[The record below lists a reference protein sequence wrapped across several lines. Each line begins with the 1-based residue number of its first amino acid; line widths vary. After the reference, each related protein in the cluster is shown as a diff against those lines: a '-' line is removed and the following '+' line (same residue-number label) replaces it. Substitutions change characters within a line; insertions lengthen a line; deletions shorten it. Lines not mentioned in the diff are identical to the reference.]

1 MEVQKIG
8 IEKFKQIGIEGAL
21 LQAIEK
27 ANFDEPSE
35 IQEKSIPLV
44 VQGVDVIGE
53 SATGSGKTLAFAA
66 GIVNNCSKQGKLQA
80 LVLVPT
86 RELAE
91 QVTRSLEQFSE
102 FKELEIA
109 SIYGGVNIEPQIK
122 RLRYAD
128 VVVGTPGRILD
139 HLDRKTIYL
148 GGIKMLILDEAD
160 RMLDMGFIRDI
171 DKIVRVCNKERQ
183 TLLFSA
189 TFAGQIVDIA
199 KRYMRGPKLV
209 SAKNMVDPRKLKQ
222 VYYDVKD
229 NEKFSVL
236 VHLLKNEKSG
246 LVMVFCNTKHM
257 VDFVAHNLEKQGVD
271 ASAMHGG
278 LSQNKRSKTLEQFHV
293 GKTHVLVCTDV
304 AARGLDIKGV
314 SHVYN
319 YDVPADSEN
328 YVHRIGRTARAGHEG
343 IAITILASRDYENFS
358 KINKRIADVERL
370 EAPKFEMIFME
381 RRQRRDDRGF
391 GGRSSGGRFGG
402 SRGGFGGRDRRGP
415 SRNDNRRE
423 RQSGNP
429 WRQQDE
435 QDNRELRG
443 ERSSTSNSESSS
455 RGYRRGG
462 NRNFGRDSRRN
473 EERTHRFKW

>member
-1 MEVQKIG
+1 MG
-8 IEKFKQIGIEGAL
+8 IEKFKQLGIEGEL
-21 LQAIEK
+21 LRAIEK
-27 ANFDEPSE
+27 AEFDEPSE

-44 VQGVDVIGE
+44 IEGVDVIGE

-66 GIVNNCSKQGKLQA
+66 GIVNNCSRQGKLQA

-91 QVTRSLEQFSE
+91 QVTLSIEQFSE
-102 FKELEIA
+102 FKKLEIV
-109 SIYGGVNIEPQIK
+109 SVYGGVSIEPQIK

-139 HLDRKTIYL
+139 HLERKTIYL
-148 GGIKMLILDEAD
+148 AGIKMLILDEAD

-171 DKIVRVCNKERQ
+171 DKIVRTCNKERQ

-189 TFAGQIVDIA
+189 TVAGPIIEIA
-199 KRYMRGPKLV
+199 KRYTQNAKLV

-222 VYYDVKD
+222 VYYDVGD

-257 VDFVAHNLEKQGVD
+257 VDSIAHNLEKQGID
-271 ASAMHGG
+271 ASPIHGG
-278 LSQNKRSKTLEQFHV
+278 LSQNKRSKTLEEFHV
-293 GKTHVLVCTDV
+293 GKAHVLVCTDV

-319 YDVPADSEN
+319 YDVPADAEN
-328 YVHRIGRTARAGHEG
+328 YVHRIGRTARAGNDG

-358 KINKRIADVERL
+358 KINRRIADVERL
-370 EAPKFEMIFME
+370 EIPKFEMIFIE
-381 RRQRRDDRGF
+381 RKPRDFGGRSGGRGGF
-391 GGRSSGGRFGG
+391 GGRGRSFGGRDSGRSGGRSSGGRGF
-402 SRGGFGGRDRRGP
+402 SRRSESQSDDR
-415 SRNDNRRE
+415 
-423 RQSGNP
+423 
-429 WRQQDE
+429 
-435 QDNRELRG
+435 DNRELRG
-443 ERSSTSNSESSS
+443 ERSQ
-455 RGYRRGG
+455 RREGRSGG
-462 NRNFGRDSRRN
+462 IGRFDRDSRGSSGGGR
-473 EERTHRFKW
+473 RFR

>member
-1 MEVQKIG
+1 MG
-8 IEKFKQIGIEGAL
+8 IEKFKQLGIEGEL
-21 LQAIEK
+21 LRAIEK
-27 ANFDEPSE
+27 AEFDEPSE

-44 VQGVDVIGE
+44 IQGVDVIGE

-66 GIVNNCSKQGKLQA
+66 GIVNNCSRQGKLQA

-91 QVTRSLEQFSE
+91 QVTLSIGQFSE
-102 FKELEIA
+102 FKKLEIV
-109 SIYGGVNIEPQIK
+109 SVYGGVNIEPQIK

-139 HLDRKTIYL
+139 HLERKTIYL
-148 GGIKMLILDEAD
+148 SGIKMLILDEAD

-171 DKIVRVCNKERQ
+171 DKIVRTCNKERQ
-183 TLLFSA
+183 TMLFSA
-189 TFAGQIVDIA
+189 TVAGQIIEIA
-199 KRYMRGPKLV
+199 KRYTQNAKLV

-222 VYYDVKD
+222 VYYDVGD

-257 VDFVAHNLEKQGVD
+257 VDSIAHNLEKQGVD
-271 ASAMHGG
+271 ASPIHGG
-278 LSQNKRSKTLEQFHV
+278 LSQNKRSKTLEEFHI
-293 GKTHVLVCTDV
+293 GKAHVLVCTDV

-319 YDVPADSEN
+319 YDVPADAEN
-328 YVHRIGRTARAGHEG
+328 YVHRIGRTARAGNEG

-370 EAPKFEMIFME
+370 EAPNFEMIFIE
-381 RRQRRDDRGF
+381 RKPRSDF
-391 GGRSSGGRFGG
+391 GGRSSGGRFGE
-402 SRGGFGGRDRRGP
+402 SRGGFGGRGRSSGGRGFSRR
-415 SRNDNRRE
+415 SE
-423 RQSGNP
+423 SQSDA
-429 WRQQDE
+429 R
-435 QDNRELRG
+435 DNRELRG
-443 ERSSTSNSESSS
+443 ERPSRSEGEGEGRS
-455 RGYRRGG
+455 RGIGRFDRSPRGFSGGGRRF
-462 NRNFGRDSRRN
+462 R
-473 EERTHRFKW
+473 

>member
-1 MEVQKIG
+1 MG

-44 VQGVDVIGE
+44 VEGVDVIGE

-91 QVTRSLEQFSE
+91 QVTLSLEQFSE

-139 HLDRKTIYL
+139 HLERKTIYL

-199 KRYMRGPKLV
+199 KRYMRNPKLV

-222 VYYDVKD
+222 VYYDVND
-229 NEKFSVL
+229 NEKFSLL

-257 VDFVAHNLEKQGVD
+257 VDFIAHNLEKRGVD

-293 GKTHVLVCTDV
+293 GKAHVLVCTDV

-328 YVHRIGRTARAGHEG
+328 YVHRIGRTARAGNEG

-370 EAPKFEMIFME
+370 EAPEFEMVFME
-381 RRQRRDDRGF
+381 RRRREDRGF
-391 GGRSSGGRFGG
+391 GGR
-402 SRGGFGGRDRRGP
+402 FGGRGRDRPSFGRDSRG
-415 SRNDNRRE
+415 SFGRNDNRRARRPE
-423 RQSGNP
+423 NN

-435 QDNRELRG
+435 RDNSELRG
-443 ERSSTSNSESSS
+443 ERSQRNRPQG
-455 RGYRRGG
+455 RG
-462 NRNFGRDSRRN
+462 FGRDSRRN
-473 EERTHRFKW
+473 EERTHRFRW

>member
-1 MEVQKIG
+1 MG
-8 IEKFKQIGIEGAL
+8 IEKFKQLGIEGEL
-21 LQAIEK
+21 LRAIEK
-27 ANFDEPSE
+27 AEFEEPSE
-35 IQEKSIPLV
+35 IQEKSIPIV
-44 VQGVDVIGE
+44 ISGTDVIGE

-66 GIVNNCSKQGKLQA
+66 GIVNNCSRQGKLQA

-91 QVTRSLEQFSE
+91 QVTLSIEQFSE
-102 FKELEIA
+102 FKKLEIV
-109 SIYGGVNIEPQIK
+109 SVYGGVSIEPQIK

-139 HLDRKTIYL
+139 HLERKTIYL
-148 GGIKMLILDEAD
+148 AGIKMLILDEAD

-171 DKIVRVCNKERQ
+171 DKIVRTCNKERQ

-189 TFAGQIVDIA
+189 TVAGPIVEIA
-199 KRYMRGPKLV
+199 KRYTQNAKLV

-222 VYYDVKD
+222 VYYDVGD

-257 VDFVAHNLEKQGVD
+257 VDSIAHNLEKQGLD
-271 ASAMHGG
+271 ASPIHGG
-278 LSQNKRSKTLEQFHV
+278 LSQNKRSKTLEEFHV
-293 GKTHVLVCTDV
+293 GRAHVLVCTDV

-319 YDVPADSEN
+319 YDVPADAEN
-328 YVHRIGRTARAGHEG
+328 YVHRIGRTARAGSEG

-358 KINKRIADVERL
+358 KINRRIADVERL
-370 EAPKFEMIFME
+370 EVPKFEMIFIE
-381 RRQRRDDRGF
+381 RKPRDF

-402 SRGGFGGRDRRGP
+402 SRGGFGGRGRSFGGRDSGRSSGRGFRRSESQSDDR
-415 SRNDNRRE
+415 DNK
-423 RQSGNP
+423 
-429 WRQQDE
+429 
-435 QDNRELRG
+435 ELRG
-443 ERSSTSNSESSS
+443 ERSS
-455 RGYRRGG
+455 RGEGRSGG
-462 NRNFGRDSRRN
+462 IGRFDRDSRGSSGGGR
-473 EERTHRFKW
+473 RFR

>member
-1 MEVQKIG
+1 MG
-8 IEKFKQIGIEGAL
+8 IEKFKQLGIEGEL
-21 LQAIEK
+21 LRAIEK
-27 ANFDEPSE
+27 AEFEEPSE
-35 IQEKSIPLV
+35 IQEKSIPIV
-44 VQGVDVIGE
+44 ISGTDVIGE

-66 GIVNNCSKQGKLQA
+66 GIVNNCSRQGKLQA

-91 QVTRSLEQFSE
+91 QVTLSIEQFSE
-102 FKELEIA
+102 FKKLEIV
-109 SIYGGVNIEPQIK
+109 SVYGGVSIEPQIK

-139 HLDRKTIYL
+139 HLERKTIYL
-148 GGIKMLILDEAD
+148 SGIKMLILDEAD

-171 DKIVRVCNKERQ
+171 DKIVRTCNKERQ

-189 TFAGQIVDIA
+189 TVAGPIVEIA
-199 KRYMRGPKLV
+199 KRYTQNAKLV

-222 VYYDVKD
+222 VYYDVGD

-257 VDFVAHNLEKQGVD
+257 VDSIAHNLEKQGLD
-271 ASAMHGG
+271 ASPIHGG
-278 LSQNKRSKTLEQFHV
+278 LSQNKRSKTLEEFHV
-293 GKTHVLVCTDV
+293 GRAHVLVCTDV

-319 YDVPADSEN
+319 YDVPADAEN
-328 YVHRIGRTARAGHEG
+328 YVHRIGRTARAGSEG

-358 KINKRIADVERL
+358 KINRRIADVERL
-370 EAPKFEMIFME
+370 EVPKFEMIFIE
-381 RRQRRDDRGF
+381 RKPRDF

-402 SRGGFGGRDRRGP
+402 SRGGFGGRGRSFGGRDSGRSSGRGFRRSESQSDDR
-415 SRNDNRRE
+415 DNK
-423 RQSGNP
+423 
-429 WRQQDE
+429 
-435 QDNRELRG
+435 ELRG
-443 ERSSTSNSESSS
+443 ERSS
-455 RGYRRGG
+455 RGEGRSGG
-462 NRNFGRDSRRN
+462 IGRFDRDSRGSSGGGR
-473 EERTHRFKW
+473 RFR